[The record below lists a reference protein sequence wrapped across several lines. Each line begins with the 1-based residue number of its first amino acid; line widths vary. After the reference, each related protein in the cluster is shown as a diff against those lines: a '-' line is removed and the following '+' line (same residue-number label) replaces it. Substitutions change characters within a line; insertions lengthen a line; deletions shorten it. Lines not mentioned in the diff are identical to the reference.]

1 MNRGGKSC
9 VDFNPMVD
17 LLGHRSIIQHVDFT
31 ESNQLEKSR
40 NIEISVIFIFL
51 AILSRIVKFPNLETY
66 SLTEAVSAIPV
77 ITPCRIPSVNPRHTH
92 PQLTAIIA

>member
-31 ESNQLEKSR
+31 ESNQLKKSR

-51 AILSRIVKFPNLETY
+51 VILSRIVKFPNLETF
-66 SLTEAVSAIPV
+66 SLTEAVGAIPV

>member
-40 NIEISVIFIFL
+40 NIKISIIFIFL
-51 AILSRIVKFPNLETY
+51 VVLSRIVKFPNLETF
-66 SLTEAVSAIPV
+66 SPTEAVSAIPV
-77 ITPCRIPSVNPRHTH
+77 ITPCRIPSVNPCHIH
-92 PQLTAIIA
+92 PQLTTIIA